1 MKQCGMMKRV
11 LCLVADG
18 VEELELVAPVDVLRR
33 AGCEVVLAAVGEGIH
48 VTGRNGITLHADTRL
63 DEVVAADF
71 EALLLPGGPAVKTL
85 MEDERVLGLCRK
97 FAEEDK
103 GLAAIC
109 AAPLILDAAG
119 LLAGRHFTA
128 HASVW
133 ETLEKTDC
141 ESRVVVDGRLIT
153 SRGAA
158 TALEF
163 ALELAAAW
171 VGPDRAT
178 EVAVA
183 MGA

>member
-85 MEDERVLGLCRK
+85 MADERVLGLCRK

-109 AAPLILDAAG
+109 AAVFKHHGGWFNWKWVDKARPRRPAIDEKLTIL
-119 LLAGRHFTA
+119 
-128 HASVW
+128 
-133 ETLEKTDC
+133 
-141 ESRVVVDGRLIT
+141 
-153 SRGAA
+153 
-158 TALEF
+158 
-163 ALELAAAW
+163 
-171 VGPDRAT
+171 P
-178 EVAVA
+178 
-183 MGA
+183 